1 MQVVPLAVPR
11 PALTRVGPLLA
22 AVAVAGLV
30 LSGALLCMHAAAGE
44 SGFIPASWHGLP
56 AWMAGPLPAVGGPLY
71 SSLYAALFVSMCGCY
86 ALVLGLARHVEA
98 RTAATAIVVLHILF
112 LLAPPLLSADL
123 FGYIDYARI
132 GAVHGLDPY
141 AHGPA
146 SAPHDEVFA
155 FMRWRGDLPSPYGPL
170 FTLGSY
176 AIAPLSVAASFW
188 VLKAVAALASLA
200 IVWLVWDAA
209 RRLRIA
215 AMPAAML
222 VGLNPLVLV
231 WAVGGAHNDLLV
243 VAAVTGGVWL
253 AIAGRDRLGGAA
265 LAAAAGLKVSAGV
278 MLPFLVAGAR
288 GRRRE
293 PVLGALGAGAA
304 ALVVTLAVFGTG
316 AGGMLRAQVDQ
327 QNLVATASVPN
338 QLGRLLGLGGTT
350 NGIRV
355 LALALFV
362 AALAALLVNTWRG
375 RLGWIAAGG
384 FATLALLATSAW
396 LMAWYATWVLPLAAL
411 GRDRRLGAGAPA
423 RGPRS
428 RSPPGGGRAG
438 AVRLPRGDAHA
449 VLGPH

>member
-11 PALTRVGPLLA
+11 PALARARPLLA
-22 AVAVAGLV
+22 AAALGGLV

-56 AWMAGPLPAVGGPLY
+56 GWMAGPLPAVGGPLY
-71 SSLYAALFVSMCGCY
+71 SSLYAALFVSMFGCY
-86 ALVLGLARHVEA
+86 AVALGLARHVEA
-98 RTAATAIVVLHILF
+98 RTAVAAIVVLHVLF

-132 GAVHGLDPY
+132 GAAHGLDPY

-146 SAPHDEVFA
+146 AAPHDAVFE

-170 FTLGSY
+170 FTVGSY

-188 VLKAVAALASLA
+188 VLKSLAALASLA

-253 AIAGRDRLGGAA
+253 AVAGRERLAGAA
-265 LAAAAGLKVSAGV
+265 LAAAVGLKISAGV

-293 PVLGALGAGAA
+293 PLVGALAAGAA
-304 ALVVTLAVFGTG
+304 ALIVTFAVFGTG
-316 AGGMLRAQVDQ
+316 IGGMLRAQVDQ

-338 QLGRLLGLGGTT
+338 QLGRLLGLGGVTD
-350 NGIRV
+350 GIRAV
-355 LALALFV
+355 ALALLA
-362 AALAALLVNTWRG
+362 AALATLLVRTWRG
-375 RLGWIAAGG
+375 RLDWIAAGG
-384 FATLALLATSAW
+384 WATLATLVASAW
-396 LMAWYATWVLPLAAL
+396 LMPWYVTWVLPLAAL
-411 GRDRRLGAGAPA
+411 GRDRRLVAGALALCAYLVVMRTP
-423 RGPRS
+423 
-428 RSPPGGGRAG
+428 
-438 AVRLPRGDAHA
+438 L
-449 VLGPH
+449 